1 LFFLE
6 FVFWDLEFAKVMSKF
21 TRIEVFLKMKET
33 GMIPIFYHPDVSVC
47 RKLAKACYDGGVRAI
62 EFTNRGDFAH
72 EVFAELSK
80 YVKSDLPEMAIGI
93 GTIVDAATTS
103 LYLQLGADFIVSPI
117 LNPEM
122 AKVCNRRKVLWSPG
136 CGSVTEVNY
145 AEELGCELIKIF
157 PAAQV
162 GGPAFVAAI
171 KSPLPWTNIM
181 PSGGVTPD
189 YNNLK
194 EWFEAGVTCVG
205 MGSQL
210 MKKSYISENNYA
222 GLTEKVR
229 ETLAVIQKIKS
240 EL

>member
-1 LFFLE
+1 M
-6 FVFWDLEFAKVMSKF
+6 AKYS
-21 TRIEVFLKMKET
+21 RIEVFLKMKET
-33 GMIPIFYHPDVSVC
+33 GMIPLFYHPDINIC
-47 RKLAKACYDGGVRAI
+47 KKLVKACYDGGARAI

-80 YVKSDLPEMAIGI
+80 YAKSDLPGLALGI
-93 GTIVDAATTS
+93 GSVIDAGTTS

-145 AEELGCELIKIF
+145 AEELGCELVKIF
-157 PAAQV
+157 PAGQV
-162 GGPAFVAAI
+162 GGPSFVASI
-171 KSPLPWTNIM
+171 KAPLPWADIM
-181 PSGGVTPD
+181 PSGGVTPE
-189 YNNLK
+189 YENMK
-194 EWFEAGVTCVG
+194 GWFDAGVTCVG

-210 MKKSYISENNYA
+210 MKKSYILENNYA
-222 GLTEKVR
+222 GLTEKVK
-229 ETLAVIQKIKS
+229 ETLALIKKIKS